1 MSDTVRIYKN
11 SEMFDNTIILSIED
25 LEVNSTKEFEKY
37 VELYNDETL
46 VGINVFDEE
55 FSKNFSE
62 GFNYP
67 NEANLKIVNDYF
79 SDHNFTYDYNKYLVV
94 GKVVSFEAVKNS
106 RNLNLCQVLA
116 NDTTYSIICGAS
128 NVEENMKTIVAL
140 DKAILPDG
148 VLIKSGLVLNNHSDG
163 MLCSKRELGLKQ
175 NPDEIGIIKLDDS
188 EEVNTSFY
196 DIDWRKYDV

>member
-1 MSDTVRIYKN
+1 MGDTIRIYKN
-11 SEMFDNTIILSIED
+11 SKMFDNTIILSIKD
-25 LEVNSTKEFEKY
+25 LEVDNTKEFTNY
-37 VELYNDETL
+37 VELYNKDTL
-46 VGINVFDEE
+46 VGINIFDEE
-55 FSKNFSE
+55 FSKNFEE

-67 NEANLKIVNDYF
+67 SEDNLQIVNDYF
-79 SDHNFTYDYNKYLVV
+79 SDHNFTYDYKKYLVV
-94 GKVVSFEAVKNS
+94 GEVVSFEAVKNS
-106 RNLNLCQVLA
+106 RNLNLCEVVA
-116 NDTTYSIICGAS
+116 NDKTYSIICGAS